1 MTISN
6 TTRRR
11 KQFTECRFVGN
22 LSFQIGIEVQTVRDF
37 YAWTTGML
45 KAELKRRN
53 VNVKAN
59 DTKAVLVELMV
70 VDMLRVRGAAAA
82 SADREPIIPK
92 TLDR

>member
-1 MTISN
+1 
-6 TTRRR
+6 
-11 KQFTECRFVGN
+11 
-22 LSFQIGIEVQTVRDF
+22 
-37 YAWTTGML
+37 ML